1 MGILLGL
8 ELPYSYPFIIGPKL
22 EKKIVPT
29 PLVQPELVKIGNL
42 VFTKLRKKLSMD
54 FCQIWLILKNKMVAR
69 TSLDYFFDFHHNI
82 FVRICQNRIKNFDQL
97 KLPILTN
104 SG

>member
-1 MGILLGL
+1 
-8 ELPYSYPFIIGPKL
+8 
-22 EKKIVPT
+22 
-29 PLVQPELVKIGNL
+29 
-42 VFTKLRKKLSMD
+42 MD

-69 TSLDYFFDFHHNI
+69 RSLDYFFDFHHNT